1 MEQPLVSVFL
11 PTYNHV
17 EYIDEAIRSAV
28 EQNYD
33 RLEVVVGDDGST
45 DGTRER
51 VLDHA
56 RRWAGR
62 VVPMVDLPHLGI
74 TGNCNRTLAACRGQY
89 VVFHGGDD
97 VFLPGKVEAQA
108 RWFDAD
114 EQRVMCGHAVELFD
128 SRSGST
134 LGVTTGPGPLRGG
147 QGAVAIIKD
156 LGLFPGLSVA
166 IRRSAIPPAGL
177 DARIEVVSDWK
188 LQIDSLAAGGRYGF
202 VDGVYSRSRVHSE
215 SVSYRSTREEM
226 MHHAFFGGFMMTLAI
241 IEIEWPGLMSACFH
255 ARGRVLF
262 NEARW
267 HQAHGDPRKAR
278 RFFVQAL
285 RHGIMAKGAAGA
297 LMTTMP
303 EAVTREFEIVLHRLR
318 PR

>member
-17 EYIDEAIRSAV
+17 EYIDEAMRSAV

-56 RRWAGR
+56 RRWPGR
-62 VVPMVDLPHLGI
+62 VVPMVDQPHLGI
-74 TGNCNRTLAACRGQY
+74 TGNCNRTLAACRGKY

-114 EQRVMCGHAVELFD
+114 EQRVMCGHAVERFD
-128 SRSGST
+128 SRTGAT
-134 LGVTTGPGPLRGG
+134 LGIKRALRAGH
-147 QGAVAIIKD
+147 GAVTIIRD
-156 LGLFPGLSVA
+156 LGLYPGLSIA
-166 IRRSAIPPAGL
+166 LRRSAIPTKGL
-177 DARIEVVSDWK
+177 DPRIEVVSDWK
-188 LQIDSLAAGGRYGF
+188 LQIDSLAAGGGYGF
-202 VDGVYSRSRVHSE
+202 VDGVYSRSRVHPE
-215 SVSYRSTREEM
+215 SVSYRAAREES
-226 MHHAFFGGFMMTLAI
+226 MHHAYFEGFMLTLAL
-241 IEIEWPGLMSACFH
+241 IEIEWPTLMSACFH

-267 HQAHGDPRKAR
+267 HQTHGDPHQAR

-297 LMTTMP
+297 IITTMP
-303 EAVTREFEIVLHRLR
+303 QAVVREFETMLRRLH

>member
-45 DGTRER
+45 DGTRDR

-56 RRWAGR
+56 RRWPGR
-62 VVPMVDLPHLGI
+62 VVSIVDQPHLGI

-108 RWFDAD
+108 RWLDAD
-114 EQRVMCGHAVELFD
+114 GQRVMCGHAVELFD

-147 QGAVAIIKD
+147 QGAVAIIRD

-166 IRRSAIPPAGL
+166 IRRSAIPPTGL

-188 LQIDSLAAGGRYGF
+188 LQIDSLAGGGRYGF
-202 VDGVYSRSRVHSE
+202 VDGVYSRSRVHPA
-215 SVSYRSTREEM
+215 SVSYRARREES
-226 MHHAFFGGFMMTLAI
+226 MHNVVFEGFMLTLALV
-241 IEIEWPGLMSACFH
+241 EIEWPALRRACFR

-267 HQAHGDPRKAR
+267 HQIHPVHLFSGWRENSRGNLSLPLGPPY
-278 RFFVQAL
+278 QY
-285 RHGIMAKGAAGA
+285 AAVHDMLSA
-297 LMTTMP
+297 DLMDV
-303 EAVTREFEIVLHRLR
+303 AG
-318 PR
+318 